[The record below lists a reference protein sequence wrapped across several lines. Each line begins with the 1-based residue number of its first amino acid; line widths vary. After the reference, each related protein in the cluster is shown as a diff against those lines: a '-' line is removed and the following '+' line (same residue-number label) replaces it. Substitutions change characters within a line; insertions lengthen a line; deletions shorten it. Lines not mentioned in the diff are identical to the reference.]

1 MALRV
6 TVSSTPALRVLN
18 PSSRSHALTETK
30 MKQNENTHNF
40 DVQEKL
46 GPFHVLKDFLS
57 RFFSRLFILVFIFAA
72 ISFFFFIFFFFS
84 IIALPIF
91 NLFYFLSSGV
101 TMITTIIEP

>member
-18 PSSRSHALTETK
+18 PSSRSHALTET
-30 MKQNENTHNF
+30 NENTHNF

-72 ISFFFFIFFFFS
+72 ISFFFFH
-84 IIALPIF
+84 LL
-91 NLFYFLSSGV
+91 LF
-101 TMITTIIEP
+101 